1 MDTRIRSTSLPISR
15 KRHFLW
21 RGACQ
26 GTWAEGP
33 HIYKKDG
40 WYYLLIAEGGT
51 SFNHAVMI
59 AASKNINWSLRR

>member
-1 MDTRIRSTSLPISR
+1 MLLKIKLFKGEGEIWIQELDATTYQLVG

-51 SFNHAVMI
+51 KF
-59 AASKNINWSLRR
+59 